1 MSTLYSFQDGDEIMR
16 VLGRKTKADMLA
28 AVGIFGDTERCSF
41 EPRVLADIAE
51 LEAAISRWEFVG
63 IAVFIGVPPRVLL
76 AVHLDS
82 HARRA
87 FDEMVSRLIA
97 TAVHDAS
104 FWTPRASRLAM
115 VSGDRTI
122 EASRG

>member
-1 MSTLYSFQDGDEIMR
+1 MR

-28 AVGIFGDTERCSF
+28 AAETARVVIGIFGDTERCSF
-41 EPRVLADIAE
+41 EPRVLADVAE

-82 HARRA
+82 QARRA
-87 FDEMVSRLIA
+87 FDEVISRL
-97 TAVHDAS
+97 TAAAVNDKG
-104 FWTPRASRLAM
+104 FWLPRAPRLAQL
-115 VSGDRTI
+115 SGSRTI
-122 EASRG
+122 EATSGR

>member
-1 MSTLYSFQDGDEIMR
+1 MR

-28 AVGIFGDTERCSF
+28 AVETARVVIGIFGDTERCSF

-76 AVHLDS
+76 GVHLDG

-87 FDEMVSRLIA
+87 FDEVISRL
-97 TAVHDAS
+97 TAAAVNDSS
-104 FWTPRASRLAM
+104 FWLPRASRLAM
-115 VSGDRTI
+115 VSGTRTI
-122 EASRG
+122 EAR